1 MSYSRPMASC
11 LVLGG
16 AGFIGSHITEAL
28 VQSGHHVKVFDR
40 PHVDRLALL
49 PREGVEVFTGDFLN
63 PYALASA
70 LRNTDI
76 VFHLVSTTLPK
87 TSNDNP
93 VYDVE
98 SNVIGSLRLM
108 ALCREH
114 AVRKIV
120 FVSSGGTVYGIPKS
134 LPVTEDHPTDPI
146 CSYGIHKLAL
156 EKYLQL
162 AHRLHGLE
170 YCILRPA
177 NLYGPG
183 QRLDVSQGAVAVFLD
198 RALQGLPIEIWGDGS
213 VVRDYVYVDDAVDAI
228 LKAAPYTGAQRIFNI
243 GSGKGTSLNQ
253 LVAEI
258 EKLLGRPV
266 KVNHAAT
273 RNLDVPANV
282 LDPALA
288 RRHLEWSA
296 TTPLDEGLR
305 RTYEWLRSAL

>member
-1 MSYSRPMASC
+1 MTSC

-16 AGFIGSHITEAL
+16 AGFIGSHLTEAL
-28 VQSGHHVKVFDR
+28 AHSGRQVKVFER

-49 PREGVEVFTGDFLN
+49 PRKGVEVFTGDLLN
-63 PYALASA
+63 PQALIPA
-70 LRNTDI
+70 LRGTDT

-93 VYDVE
+93 AYDVE
-98 SNVIGSLRLM
+98 SNVVGGLRLL

-114 AVRKIV
+114 GVRKVV
-120 FVSSGGTVYGIPKS
+120 FVSSGGTVYGIPKAV
-134 LPVTEDHPTDPI
+134 PIAEDHPTDPI

-183 QRLDVSQGAVAVFLD
+183 QRLDTAQGAVAVFLD
-198 RALQGLPIEIWGDGS
+198 RALRGQPIEIWGDGS
-213 VVRDYVYVDDAVDAI
+213 VVRDYVYIADAVQAL
-228 LKAAPYTGAQRIFNI
+228 LKAATYDGEPRIFNI
-243 GSGKGTSLNQ
+243 GSGSGTSLDQ

-258 EKLLGRPV
+258 QKLLGRPV
-266 KVNHAAT
+266 EVRYAPT
-273 RNLDVPANV
+273 RSLDVPANV

-288 RRHLEWSA
+288 RRHLQWSA
-296 TTPLDEGLR
+296 STPLGEGLR
-305 RTYEWLRSAL
+305 RTYEWLRAAR